1 MLTRVFCE
9 SFHVTVAATLVAFA
23 EHMLKQPLSRTFR
36 ADRRKRRQRGEE
48 EKRRRGKG
56 KEIEKEGKEQELEGE
71 QKTKMERLRKG

>member
-9 SFHVTVAATLVAFA
+9 SFHVTVAATLGAFA
-23 EHMLKQPLSRTFR
+23 ELMLKQPLSRSFR

-48 EKRRRGKG
+48 EKRRGKG